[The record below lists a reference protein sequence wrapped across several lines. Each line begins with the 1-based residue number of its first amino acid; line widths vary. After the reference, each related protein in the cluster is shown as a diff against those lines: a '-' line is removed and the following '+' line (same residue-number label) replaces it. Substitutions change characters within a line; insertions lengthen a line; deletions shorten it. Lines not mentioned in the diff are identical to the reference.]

1 MRTVLWNGKERWCN
15 HHHYSCLLEDVTA
28 ICLNE
33 SLCAETVKYM
43 AKRLRDT
50 PYNRTFKNKYSIYQ
64 DEYKALVE
72 KFNSEANNNGRLVV
86 E

>member
-1 MRTVLWNGKERWCN
+1 MRTVLWNGTERWN
-15 HHHYSCLLEDVTA
+15 NYHHYSFLIEDVTA
-28 ICLNE
+28 FNLNE
-33 SLCAETVKYM
+33 SLCSETVKYM
-43 AKRLRDT
+43 AKRLSDT
-50 PYNRTFKNKYSIYQ
+50 PYNRTFKHKYSIYQ